1 MVYIPKYEKAT
12 RIPSIKPKQYVDT
25 SNVDLSRRNVS
36 VVQNVYCLF
45 KIKLE

>member
-25 SNVDLSRRNVS
+25 SNVDLSRRNVYLWCKMYI
-36 VVQNVYCLF
+36 VCL
-45 KIKLE
+45 K